1 MPIQQLIYLL
11 ETYRCGSISRAAQ
24 KLFIAQPNLS
34 VAIREIEAEAGI
46 QIFTRTHNGIQC
58 TEQGKEFLEYAQD
71 VVMRFERLQQF
82 RDIQQTPHRMLSV
95 VTARSSE
102 ACFSMVAYIR
112 QLAAQ
117 NCHFRIRIRES
128 TNNEVIQS
136 VSSGE
141 SDVGIVRTNTADRS
155 YFLKMAESKNLRLI
169 RLSTAP
175 YVVLFSKDHPLA
187 GERYITQ
194 EMLKPYTEVVHGDY
208 EMPMYPFSNYKYH
221 SFRLE
226 EEAKNVIFVYER
238 GTLMDILANVEGSYV
253 WTSTTHPLL
262 KERYGLVERVCDAP
276 PVEGEDVIV
285 VDDHRPMSQEMQDF
299 IALVQARTVKE
310 KQSETPIAGS

>member
-1 MPIQQLIYLL
+1 MTIQQLVYLL

-58 TEQGKEFLEYAQD
+58 TELGKEFLEYAQD
-71 VVMRFERLQQF
+71 VVMRFERLQQMG
-82 RDIQQTPHRMLSV
+82 DLKKAPHRMLSV

-112 QLAAQ
+112 QLAEQ
-117 NCHFRIRIRES
+117 GCHFRIRMREG
-128 TNNEVIQS
+128 TNDEVIQS
-136 VSSGE
+136 VSAGE
-141 SDVGIVRTNTADRS
+141 SDVGIVRTNTADRG
-155 YFLKMAESKNLRLI
+155 YFLKIAESKELRLI
-169 RLSTAP
+169 HLSTAP
-175 YVVLFSKDHPLA
+175 YVVLFSRDHPLA

-221 SFRLE
+221 RFRLDE
-226 EEAKNVIFVYER
+226 EEKNVIFVYER
-238 GTLMDILANVEGSYV
+238 GTLMDVLANVEGSYV

-262 KERYGLVERVCDAP
+262 KDRYGLVERVCDAP
-276 PVEGEDVIV
+276 PVEGQDVIV
-285 VDDHRPMSQEMQDF
+285 VDRHRPLTQEMKEF
-299 IALVQARTVKE
+299 IALLQERAKQAASRKDT
-310 KQSETPIAGS
+310 SE